1 MRAGGRRRKEVEGWK
16 GEGAGGRTM
25 KRRRRRARVWN
36 GRMEEEGRTNE
47 EKVGLLPAPA
57 ITIVAVVV
65 EGIAI
70 NP

>member
-1 MRAGGRRRKEVEGWK
+1 MEGRGSWRANNEATAEA
-16 GEGAGGRTM
+16 GA
-25 KRRRRRARVWN
+25 RACN